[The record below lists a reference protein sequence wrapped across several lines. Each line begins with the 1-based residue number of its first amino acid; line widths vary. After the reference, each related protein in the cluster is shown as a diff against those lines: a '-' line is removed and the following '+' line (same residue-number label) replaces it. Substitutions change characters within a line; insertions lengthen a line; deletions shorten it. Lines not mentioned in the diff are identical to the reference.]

1 MQLIHFTIPA
11 RFACVAALAIAGGA
25 CAPSDPGSATGGR
38 SGATGGVGMAGTGGS
53 TNVGT
58 GGDAA
63 GTGGADA
70 MGGSGTGGSDTSG
83 TGGSDTSGTGGGGTA
98 TGGSDASGGAG
109 GRGQSTGGAAGGAT
123 TGGGCGAAAFCDD
136 FERTMLGADW
146 MNENAANMIAI
157 DTAQHHSG
165 MSSVHIQY
173 GTGGV
178 NAFVASGKGYPF
190 PNDSFWGRVWLYAKT
205 TAEINHHVYID
216 LANSAQKGVSPN
228 PSVRILN
235 TQKMSFIAT
244 NTLGDKNGTSAVP
257 LPQEKWSCF
266 EWHIAAMMGKGTVEL
281 YLDGTVVPGTT
292 QMNVSIPNVNTT
304 RLGLQRFAPGVA
316 AELWYDDYAVGAAR
330 IGCN

>member
-1 MQLIHFTIPA
+1 MQLIRFTIPA

-70 MGGSGTGGSDTSG
+70 TGGSGTGGSDTSG
-83 TGGSDTSGTGGGGTA
+83 TGGGATA

-136 FERTMLGADW
+136 FERTMLGTDW
-146 MNENAANMIAI
+146 VLDGAQAATAVAI

-165 MSSVHIQY
+165 MSSAHIKY
-173 GTGGV
+173 GTAGV
-178 NAFVASGKGYPF
+178 AAFLDSPKGYPF
-190 PNDSFWGRVWLYAKT
+190 PNDTFWGRVWLYAKT
-205 TAEINHHVYID
+205 TAEPNHHVYID
-216 LANSAQKGVSPN
+216 LMNSAQKSVSPN

-244 NTLGDKNGTSAVP
+244 NTLGDKNATSAVP
-257 LPQEKWSCF
+257 MPQDKWSCF
-266 EWHIAAMMGKGTVEL
+266 EWHITAMGGKGTVEL
-281 YLDGTVVPGTT
+281 YLDGTVVPGTS
-292 QMNVSIPNVNTT
+292 QMNVSIPNVDRT
-304 RLGLQRFAPGVA
+304 RLGMQRFGGGVA

>member
-1 MQLIHFTIPA
+1 MQLIRFTNPTRLA
-11 RFACVAALAIAGGA
+11 WVAALALLAGA
-25 CAPSDPGSATGGR
+25 CAPSDPVSSATGGKTG
-38 SGATGGVGMAGTGGS
+38 STGGAGIPGTGGS
-53 TNVGT
+53 TNLGT
-58 GGDAA
+58 GGGATA
-63 GTGGADA
+63 TGGTDA
-70 MGGSGTGGSDTSG
+70 TGGSGTGGIADSG
-83 TGGSDTSGTGGGGTA
+83 TGGAGTA
-98 TGGSDASGGAG
+98 TGGTNASGGAG
-109 GRGQSTGGAAGGAT
+109 GQGQSTGGAAGGAT

-136 FERTMLGADW
+136 FERTMLGTDW
-146 MNENAANMIAI
+146 MIENAASMIAI

-173 GTGGV
+173 GTGLV
-178 NAFVASGKGYPF
+178 NAFLNSAKGYPF

-205 TAEINHHVYID
+205 TAETNHHVYID
-216 LANSAQKGVSPN
+216 LQNSAQKNVSPN

-257 LPQEKWSCF
+257 MPQDKWSCF
-266 EWHIAAMMGKGTVEL
+266 EWHIAAMGGKGTVEL

-292 QMNVSIPNVNTT
+292 QMNVSIPNVDRT
-304 RLGLQRFAPGVA
+304 RLGLQRFATGAA